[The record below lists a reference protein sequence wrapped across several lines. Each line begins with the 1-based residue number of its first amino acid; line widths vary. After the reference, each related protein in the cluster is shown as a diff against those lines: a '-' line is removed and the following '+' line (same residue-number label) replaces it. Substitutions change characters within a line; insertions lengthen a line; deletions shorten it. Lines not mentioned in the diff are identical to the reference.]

1 MEKVKKFVEGNL
13 FQNFILVIIVLN
25 AVIMGFMT
33 VQSLPVVLRRTLTI
47 LDTACLCIFIVEL
60 LMKVAV
66 YRFHFFRSGW
76 NLFDLVIVLLS
87 LFSEFSFFS
96 VFRIFRIFRV
106 LRSLK
111 ALKSFRAF
119 RLVSDLRNLRIIVE
133 AVGRSIPGI
142 FWSGMLLLLVYYIFA
157 IMGTTLFGLQF
168 PDWFGTMGKSFYTLF
183 QVMTLESWSMG
194 ISRPVM
200 EVFSWAWLYF
210 VPFVLCTS
218 FLIMNVVVGIVV
230 NKAGKI
236 KSIGISNFHGEKLE
250 RLLAECEIKP
260 HVIQMEAHP
269 YYMNTETIDMLKSY
283 GCRVMAWYPLGHGD
297 KALMEEP
304 VFIKLAEKYGKS
316 SAQVILRWHVQM
328 GNQIIPGSTNPD
340 HIRANADIFDFELT
354 DAEMDEIAKINKN
367 VRYYNPTPE
376 MEEGYVS
383 YTILL

>member
-13 FQNFILVIIVLN
+13 FQNFILVIIALN
-25 AVIMGFMT
+25 AAIMGILT
-33 VQSLPVVLRRTLTI
+33 VQSLPYVLQQILTI

-60 LMKVAV
+60 LLKIAV

-157 IMGTTLFGLQF
+157 IMGTTLFGIQF
-168 PDWFGTMGKSFYTLF
+168 PDWFGTIGKSFYTLF

-230 NKAGKI
+230 NAISEVSESQAGEERKTEGEI
-236 KSIGISNFHGEKLE
+236 KTEEVTKGEK
-250 RLLAECEIKP
+250 EIKT
-260 HVIQMEAHP
+260 EE
-269 YYMNTETIDMLKSY
+269 ETI
-283 GCRVMAWYPLGHGD
+283 RNIEIEGD
-297 KALMEEP
+297 VQTQLRKELELLQKQLIHMEE
-304 VFIKLAEKYGKS
+304 
-316 SAQVILRWHVQM
+316 ILNQQKVQ
-328 GNQIIPGSTNPD
+328 
-340 HIRANADIFDFELT
+340 
-354 DAEMDEIAKINKN
+354 KK
-367 VRYYNPTPE
+367 
-376 MEEGYVS
+376 
-383 YTILL
+383 